1 MNRLRSLSAVISVFA
16 LVLAGCSSNVT
27 QGEAKSPVYDPFRAG
42 GLPAEDGPSGVRDG
56 APAPEGDVQN
66 TDNGDIDKLS
76 LLAVNDIAEFWEKNY
91 SEDLQGTFTP
101 IKKFLSWDSDDPS
114 SPTACGN
121 KTYGLQNAF
130 FCPSKKLMAWDR
142 GELVP
147 TGKKYFGDA
156 AVAALFAH
164 EYGHAVQGMANIV
177 DDNTPTIVSEQQA
190 DCFSGT
196 YIRWVAEGQS
206 PRFKLS
212 TGNGLNNVLAAI
224 ITLRD
229 PVLGEQEQQQTA
241 DQEHGSALDRISAF
255 QIGFNGGAAEC
266 AKIDSAEIKQRRGDL
281 PQALPEDTNGDVQG
295 GDIDI
300 TEDVLTQLMDT
311 LNAVYKLNDPPKL
324 SFDQPTC
331 NDAKPAG
338 PAFYCPSS
346 NTIFADVSALADLG
360 KPADIKDKMLVK
372 GDDTA
377 LSAFTSRY
385 ALAAQHEKGEKLDTP
400 AAALRTACLTGWAQ
414 AAMAEPV
421 TLSDGKTGLQL
432 SAGDLD
438 EATAGLLTSGFV
450 ASNVNAETVPSG
462 FTRIVAF
469 RSGLGGDENL
479 CYERFK

>member
-1 MNRLRSLSAVISVFA
+1 MNRTRSLAAAISVLA
-16 LVLAGCSSNVT
+16 LVAAGCSSTVV
-27 QGEAKSPVYDPFRAG
+27 QGLAVSPVYDAFRAG
-42 GLPAEDGPSGVRDG
+42 GLPAQDGPSGIKDG
-56 APAPEGDVQN
+56 APAPDGDVQN
-66 TDNGDIDKLS
+66 TDNGKIDELS

-114 SPTACGN
+114 SPSACGN

-130 FCPSKKLMAWDR
+130 YCPSKKLMAWDR

-147 TGKKYFGDA
+147 TGQKYFGDA

-164 EYGHAVQGMANIV
+164 EYGHAVQDQANIV

-206 PRFKLS
+206 PRFRMS
-212 TGNGLNNVLAAI
+212 TGDGLNHVLAAV

-229 PVLGEQEQQQTA
+229 PVLGAQEQQQTA
-241 DQEHGSALDRISAF
+241 DQEHGSAMDRISAF
-255 QIGFNGGAAEC
+255 QIGFTSGASEC
-266 AKIDSAEIKQRRGDL
+266 AKIDAAEIKERRGDL
-281 PQALPEDTNGDVQG
+281 PQSLPEDRNGDVQS
-295 GDIDI
+295 GDVEI
-300 TEDVLTQLMDT
+300 TEDILTQLMDT
-311 LNAVYKLNDPPKL
+311 LGAVYKLNDPPKL

-331 NDAKPAG
+331 SDARPSEPAS
-338 PAFYCPSS
+338 YCPSS

-377 LSAFTSRY
+377 VSAFTSRY
-385 ALAAQHEKGEKLDTP
+385 ALATQHEKGEKLDTP

-414 AAMAEPV
+414 AAMAEPI
-421 TLSDGKTGLQL
+421 TLPDGKVPLTLA
-432 SAGDLD
+432 AGDLD
-438 EATAGLLTSGFV
+438 EAVAGLLTSGFV

-469 RSGLGGDENL
+469 RSGLGGDSDL